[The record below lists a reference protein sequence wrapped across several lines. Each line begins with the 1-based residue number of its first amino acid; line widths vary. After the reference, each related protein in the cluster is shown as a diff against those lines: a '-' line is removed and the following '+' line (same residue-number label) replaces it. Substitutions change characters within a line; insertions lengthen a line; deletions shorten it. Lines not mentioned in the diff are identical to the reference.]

1 MTAVATLCQRCDI
14 QTVKSTDG
22 PPPRATSV
30 GDYAETLAGYLLL
43 HSEEHLYRASQL
55 SQECIE
61 SGLGPEDII
70 ALHFESL
77 ATVSSGYSY
86 REQARASFDAQ
97 EFLLEV
103 MIAYGVKYK
112 EYLEI
117 KLQETVRDAE
127 TRSARDRERILQV
140 ERIQREKDELLAAI
154 AHDLRTPL
162 TAAKGNLDLVARYLS
177 RGEMASLEPYI
188 ARAKEALERLSRL
201 SADLVEA
208 SRGDLP
214 VLARV
219 SCDLRPTVRQAC
231 DWATL
236 AAVPKEVSLHFAEPT
251 EPVIAS
257 VDPDALLSA
266 LGNLLSNAV
275 RYTPPSGSVTV
286 SLGQDGGTTWVTV
299 ADTGIGMPPEVQ
311 RRIFQKFYRAPE
323 ARELEAKGLG
333 LGLALVQQVVT
344 AHNGQIE
351 VQSVPGQGSTFR
363 VILASEQESSGE
375 EGVHDGRS

>member
-1 MTAVATLCQRCDI
+1 MQ
-14 QTVKSTDG
+14 
-22 PPPRATSV
+22 
-30 GDYAETLAGYLLL
+30 L

-77 ATVSSGYSY
+77 ARVSSGYSY

-117 KLQETVRDAE
+117 KVQETLRDAE
-127 TRSARDRERILQV
+127 SRSARDRERILQV

-162 TAAKGNLDLVARYLS
+162 TAAKGNLDLVARQLAQ
-177 RGEMASLEPYI
+177 GETASLEPYI

-214 VLARV
+214 ILARV
-219 SCDLRPTVRQAC
+219 PCDLRATVRQAC
-231 DWATL
+231 EWARL
-236 AAVPKEVSLHFAEPT
+236 AAIPKEVSLHFAEPA
-251 EPVIAS
+251 EPVVAS
-257 VDPDALLSA
+257 VDADALLSA

-275 RYTPPSGSVTV
+275 RYTPPTGSVTV
-286 SLGQDGGTTWVTV
+286 SLGQDGGTTWITV
-299 ADTGIGMPPEVQ
+299 ADTGIGMSPEVQ

-323 ARELEAKGLG
+323 ARDVEAKGLG

-351 VQSVPGQGSTFR
+351 VQSEPGQGSTFR
-363 VILASEQESSGE
+363 IILVSEGESNREQE
-375 EGVHDGRS
+375 VHDDRA